1 MWMLNFFSF
10 DQILALMPLWIS
22 AIPVVVGVVG
32 LLATFFM
39 KFIPFVY
46 VYRSLL
52 QIISIILI
60 AVGTFVSGALITN
73 SMWLLKAE
81 EMRAKI
87 AEAEKKSKEEN
98 IKIVERIVIKTEA
111 VKEKSE
117 KVTKFIE
124 SQVSKYDERFA
135 PGGQCEIPK
144 EVVEAI
150 NSAAGSVK

>member
-10 DQILALMPLWIS
+10 DQILSLIPVWIS
-22 AIPVVVGVVG
+22 AIPIVVGMVG
-32 LLATFFM
+32 LLATFLM

-46 VYRSLL
+46 VYRSPL
-52 QIISIILI
+52 QIISILLI
-60 AVGTFVSGALITN
+60 AIGTFVFGALITN
-73 SMWLLKAE
+73 GMWISKAE

-98 IKIVERIVIKTEA
+98 IKIVERVVIKTEA
-111 VKEKSE
+111 IKENSA
-117 KVTKFIE
+117 KVNEFIE
-124 SQVSKYDERFA
+124 SQVSKHDSRFA

-150 NSAAGSVK
+150 NNAARSNP